1 MKEKKEDS
9 RKKREDLRS
18 QINKKVCEILKRHD
32 IDTKNISDEEKAL
45 LRESMG
51 KEYGIKA
58 LKIRLLTNEIL
69 FLDEKIGEFERGER
83 CGSI

>member
-1 MKEKKEDS
+1 MK
-9 RKKREDLRS
+9 RP
-18 QINKKVCEILKRHD
+18 D
-32 IDTKNISDEEKAL
+32 IDTKNITDEEKAL

-69 FLDEKIGEFERGER
+69 FLDEKTGEFEW
-83 CGSI
+83 GSGVVRFETVYDYSRT